1 MLWLWI
7 LRLLLLLLLTPII
20 LLAPIVLSAPVL
32 ELSCVFHYCYH
43 HYCHHYYYYYYVYD
57 THVLQALSPSRGG
70 TRSSATRGARSA
82 RLIYSIYYDIL
93 DYTIMCVS
101 LSLSLSSY
109 TYIYIYIY
117 IYIYTHIYIHTNN
130 CCLCLYIDQGRS
142 GATRGHPH
150 FPLPNVFVEA
160 YQSLPCECFC
170 IGLLSSPWLGAL
182 RVYLPEGLPSP
193 EESYLGWRFK
203 ARKRK
208 VKPLRAS
215 QSLSETFP
223 STGYKAVSLKGTTLR
238 GKRVARVGIWAH

>member
-101 LSLSLSSY
+101 LSLSLSLSLR
-109 TYIYIYIY
+109 IHIY
-117 IYIYTHIYIHTNN
+117 IYIYTHIHTHEQ
-130 CCLCLYIDQGRS
+130 LLSMSVHWS
-142 GATRGHPH
+142 GTFGGHAGAP
-150 FPLPNVFVEA
+150 PLPP
-160 YQSLPCECFC
+160 SECFC
-170 IGLLSSPWLGAL
+170 RSLSVLAMWVFLHRTAIQPLTWCSESLSSRGAPFS
-182 RVYLPEGLPSP
+182 RGV
-193 EESYLGWRFK
+193 
-203 ARKRK
+203 
-208 VKPLRAS
+208 
-215 QSLSETFP
+215 LSR
-223 STGYKAVSLKGTTLR
+223 LTL
-238 GKRVARVGIWAH
+238 